1 MTLGDIT
8 LGRTAAEL
16 NLGIRNDSLSKRR
29 RSPAEIFGPVDN
41 SCFSAGRQAGSRS
54 HRGPGEQKCP
64 RPSSQSHLPILNR
77 RILSRGLAARSVDRP
92 HLMAWSEH
100 TTKAFDS
107 DLQDLA
113 RAIAEMGGLAERQ
126 IAEAIEALTTRDS
139 ERAWRVINADATI
152 DNMQRAVEERA
163 IETIARRQP
172 VAIDLRQVVGILR
185 IANELERIGDLAKN
199 IGKRIIAIN
208 GEDMPRR
215 SLRGVSH
222 MASLMLAQ
230 LRDVL
235 DSFARRD
242 AAKAIEV
249 WTRDQDV
256 DRLYTSLF
264 RELLVHMTENP
275 VTVTFGIHLLFCTK
289 NLERMGDHATN
300 IAEAVYYMVNGQ
312 SLLRERPKADVTSM
326 LTGAMSQA

>member
-1 MTLGDIT
+1 M
-8 LGRTAAEL
+8 
-16 NLGIRNDSLSKRR
+16 
-29 RSPAEIFGPVDN
+29 
-41 SCFSAGRQAGSRS
+41 
-54 HRGPGEQKCP
+54 
-64 RPSSQSHLPILNR
+64 
-77 RILSRGLAARSVDRP
+77 ARS
-92 HLMAWSEH
+92 MARSEH

-107 DLQDLA
+107 GLQELA
-113 RAIAEMGGLAERQ
+113 RTMAEMGGLAERQ

-139 ERAWRVINADATI
+139 DRAWRVINADAVIDGLQRTI
-152 DNMQRAVEERA
+152 EERA
-163 IETIARRQP
+163 VETIARRQP
-172 VAIDLRQVVGILR
+172 VAIDLQQVVGILR

-222 MASLMLAQ
+222 MANLMLAQ

-242 AAKAIEV
+242 AAKAVDV

-264 RELLVHMTENP
+264 RELLGYMVENP
-275 VTVTFGIHLLFCTK
+275 FTVRLGIPLVFCNQK
-289 NLERMGDHATN
+289 PERMGGH
-300 IAEAVYYMVNGQ
+300 
-312 SLLRERPKADVTSM
+312 
-326 LTGAMSQA
+326 

>member
-1 MTLGDIT
+1 
-8 LGRTAAEL
+8 
-16 NLGIRNDSLSKRR
+16 
-29 RSPAEIFGPVDN
+29 
-41 SCFSAGRQAGSRS
+41 
-54 HRGPGEQKCP
+54 
-64 RPSSQSHLPILNR
+64 
-77 RILSRGLAARSVDRP
+77 
-92 HLMAWSEH
+92 MAWSEH

-113 RAIAEMGGLAERQ
+113 RTMAEMGGLAERQ

-139 ERAWRVINADATI
+139 DRAWRVINADAMI
-152 DNMQRAVEERA
+152 DSLQRAIEERA
-163 IETIARRQP
+163 VETIARRQP

-222 MASLMLAQ
+222 MANLMLAQ

-242 AAKAIEV
+242 DVKAVEV

-264 RELLVHMTENP
+264 RELLIHMMENP
-275 VTVTFGIHLLFCTK
+275 ATVTYGIHLLFCTK

-300 IAEAVYYMVNGQ
+300 IAESVYYMVKGQ
-312 SLLRERPKADVTSM
+312 TLLRERPKADITSM
-326 LTGAMSQA
+326 LGGAFAEALDVPAHLVPQRSPACFVASGHPLQPDEVAAPRGHFEAAAPIQHPLRESAHTLSEVSKDQGVVR

>member
-1 MTLGDIT
+1 
-8 LGRTAAEL
+8 
-16 NLGIRNDSLSKRR
+16 
-29 RSPAEIFGPVDN
+29 
-41 SCFSAGRQAGSRS
+41 
-54 HRGPGEQKCP
+54 
-64 RPSSQSHLPILNR
+64 
-77 RILSRGLAARSVDRP
+77 
-92 HLMAWSEH
+92 MAWSESEH

-107 DLQDLA
+107 DLQELA
-113 RAIAEMGGLAERQ
+113 RTMAEMGGLAERQ

-139 ERAWRVINADATI
+139 ERAWRVINADAAI
-152 DNMQRAVEERA
+152 DSMQRTIEERA
-163 IETIARRQP
+163 VETIARRQP
-172 VAIDLRQVVGILR
+172 VAVDLRQVVGILR

-208 GEDMPRR
+208 GEEMPRR

-222 MASLMLAQ
+222 MANLMLAQ

-242 AAKAIEV
+242 VAKAVEV

-264 RELLVHMTENP
+264 RELLLHMMENP
-275 VTVTFGIHLLFCTK
+275 VTLTFGIHLLFCTK
-289 NLERMGDHATN
+289 NIERMGDHATN
-300 IAEAVYYMVNGQ
+300 IAEAVYYMVNGE

-326 LTGAMSQA
+326 LIAGALEKA

>member
-1 MTLGDIT
+1 
-8 LGRTAAEL
+8 
-16 NLGIRNDSLSKRR
+16 
-29 RSPAEIFGPVDN
+29 
-41 SCFSAGRQAGSRS
+41 
-54 HRGPGEQKCP
+54 
-64 RPSSQSHLPILNR
+64 
-77 RILSRGLAARSVDRP
+77 
-92 HLMAWSEH
+92 MAWSEH

-107 DLQDLA
+107 DLQELA
-113 RAIAEMGGLAERQ
+113 RTMAEMGGLAERQ
-126 IAEAIEALTTRDS
+126 IAEAIEALTTRDN
-139 ERAWRVINADATI
+139 ERAWRVINADAMI
-152 DNMQRAVEERA
+152 DDMQRTIEERA
-163 IETIARRQP
+163 VETIARRQP
-172 VAIDLRQVVGILR
+172 VAVDLRQVIGILR

-222 MASLMLAQ
+222 MANLMLAQ

-242 AAKAIEV
+242 AAKAVVV

-264 RELLVHMTENP
+264 RELIVYMMENP
-275 VTVTFGIHLLFCTK
+275 VTLTFGIHLLFCTK

-326 LTGAMSQA
+326 LTGAMGEA